1 MRAVRAPPMQSGSL
15 RSTLERGRAIRKE
28 IRRAGALAAGRP
40 AKRAGARSCPLATA
54 CVRLRPLAPAMPR
67 AFSRRRPFVACHR
80 GPRRA
85 THASAMPMRGAPRR
99 MPTRR
104 RRPDASITR
113 HSPSAERQAPSA
125 KRQAPSAKRQAPS
138 AKRQAPSAKRQAPS
152 AKRQAPSAKRQAPS
166 AKRQAPSAKRQAPS
180 AKRQAP
186 SAKRQAP
193 SAKRQAPSAKR
204 QAPSAKRQA
213 PSAKRQAPSAKRQA
227 PSAKRQAPSAKRQA
241 PIGHRSSS
249 SVPSCGRAPL
259 PRRRARAGCRRRN
272 DPAGHCAMGAPQR
285 ASRRSPACGYYQI
298 W

>member
-1 MRAVRAPPMQSGSL
+1 MQSGSL

-125 KRQAPSAKRQAPS
+125 ERRAPSAERRAPSAERRAPSAKRQAPS

-166 AKRQAPSAKRQAPS
+166 ADRTSIVVIRSLLRACAASPPPSARRLPATQ
-180 AKRQAP
+180 
-186 SAKRQAP
+186 
-193 SAKRQAPSAKR
+193 
-204 QAPSAKRQA
+204 
-213 PSAKRQAPSAKRQA
+213 
-227 PSAKRQAPSAKRQA
+227 
-241 PIGHRSSS
+241 RS
-249 SVPSCGRAPL
+249 GRALCDGRAATRVAPVARLRVL
-259 PRRRARAGCRRRN
+259 PNLVDSESAQAT
-272 DPAGHCAMGAPQR
+272 
-285 ASRRSPACGYYQI
+285 
-298 W
+298 

>member
-1 MRAVRAPPMQSGSL
+1 MQSGSL

-125 KRQAPSAKRQAPS
+125 ERRAPSAERRAPSAERRAPSAKRQAPS

-166 AKRQAPSAKRQAPS
+166 ADRTSIVVIRSLRRACAASPPPSARRLPATQ
-180 AKRQAP
+180 
-186 SAKRQAP
+186 
-193 SAKRQAPSAKR
+193 
-204 QAPSAKRQA
+204 
-213 PSAKRQAPSAKRQA
+213 
-227 PSAKRQAPSAKRQA
+227 
-241 PIGHRSSS
+241 RS
-249 SVPSCGRAPL
+249 GRALCDGRAATRVAPVARLRVL
-259 PRRRARAGCRRRN
+259 PNLVDSESAQAT
-272 DPAGHCAMGAPQR
+272 
-285 ASRRSPACGYYQI
+285 
-298 W
+298 

>member
-1 MRAVRAPPMQSGSL
+1 MRRGARAAD
-15 RSTLERGRAIRKE
+15 AIRLFALHSRKGAGDTQGNSSC
-28 IRRAGALAAGRP
+28 RRTSGGAAGE
-40 AKRAGARSCPLATA
+40 AR
-54 CVRLRPLAPAMPR
+54 RRPLAPACVRLCALTSAR
-67 AFSRRRPFVACHR
+67 AGDAARVLPPVTVRRLSPAVRSVRP
-80 GPRRA
+80 
-85 THASAMPMRGAPRR
+85 TQAPCRCAARR

-113 HSPSAERQAPSA
+113 HSPLATRHSPL
-125 KRQAPSAKRQAPS
+125 
-138 AKRQAPSAKRQAPS
+138 
-152 AKRQAPSAKRQAPS
+152 
-166 AKRQAPSAKRQAPS
+166 
-180 AKRQAP
+180 
-186 SAKRQAP
+186 
-193 SAKRQAPSAKR
+193 
-204 QAPSAKRQA
+204 AKRQA

-249 SVPSCGRAPL
+249 SVPSGGRAPL

>member
-1 MRAVRAPPMQSGSL
+1 MQSGSL

-125 KRQAPSAKRQAPS
+125 ERRAPSAERRAPSAERRAPSAERRAPSAERRAPSAKRQAPS
-138 AKRQAPSAKRQAPS
+138 AKRQAPSAKR
-152 AKRQAPSAKRQAPS
+152 
-166 AKRQAPSAKRQAPS
+166 
-180 AKRQAP
+180 
-186 SAKRQAP
+186 
-193 SAKRQAPSAKR
+193 
-204 QAPSAKRQA
+204 
-213 PSAKRQAPSAKRQA
+213 
-227 PSAKRQAPSAKRQA
+227 
-241 PIGHRSSS
+241 RSDIDRRHPFPPAG
-249 SVPSCGRAPL
+249 VRRFPAAERAPVAGDATIR
-259 PRRRARAGCRRRN
+259 PGIVRWARRNARRAGRP
-272 DPAGHCAMGAPQR
+272 PAGTTKSGR
-285 ASRRSPACGYYQI
+285 
-298 W
+298 

>member
-180 AKRQAP
+180 AKR
-186 SAKRQAP
+186 
-193 SAKRQAPSAKR
+193 
-204 QAPSAKRQA
+204 
-213 PSAKRQAPSAKRQA
+213 
-227 PSAKRQAPSAKRQA
+227 
-241 PIGHRSSS
+241 RSDIDRRHPFPPAG
-249 SVPSCGRAPL
+249 VRRFPAAERAPVAGDATIR
-259 PRRRARAGCRRRN
+259 PGIVRWARRNARRAGRP
-272 DPAGHCAMGAPQR
+272 PAGTTKSGR
-285 ASRRSPACGYYQI
+285 
-298 W
+298 

>member
-1 MRAVRAPPMQSGSL
+1 MQSGSL

-125 KRQAPSAKRQAPS
+125 ERRAPSAERRAPSAERRAPSAERQAPSAKRQAPS
-138 AKRQAPSAKRQAPS
+138 AKRQAPSAKR
-152 AKRQAPSAKRQAPS
+152 
-166 AKRQAPSAKRQAPS
+166 
-180 AKRQAP
+180 
-186 SAKRQAP
+186 
-193 SAKRQAPSAKR
+193 
-204 QAPSAKRQA
+204 
-213 PSAKRQAPSAKRQA
+213 
-227 PSAKRQAPSAKRQA
+227 
-241 PIGHRSSS
+241 RSDIDRRHPFPPAG
-249 SVPSCGRAPL
+249 VRRFPAAERAPVAGDATIR
-259 PRRRARAGCRRRN
+259 PGIVRWARRNARRAGRP
-272 DPAGHCAMGAPQR
+272 PAGTTKSGR
-285 ASRRSPACGYYQI
+285 
-298 W
+298 

>member
-1 MRAVRAPPMQSGSL
+1 MRRGARAAD
-15 RSTLERGRAIRKE
+15 AIRLFALHSRKGAGDTQGNSSC
-28 IRRAGALAAGRP
+28 RRTSGGAAGE
-40 AKRAGARSCPLATA
+40 A
-54 CVRLRPLAPAMPR
+54 
-67 AFSRRRPFVACHR
+67 RRRPLKPACARLCALTSARAGDAARVLPPAPVRRLSPRSAACDPRKRHADA
-80 GPRRA
+80 RRA
-85 THASAMPMRGAPRR
+85 ACRPGAAALMRRLLA
-99 MPTRR
+99 TRR
-104 RRPDASITR
+104 APL
-113 HSPSAERQAPSA
+113 AER
-125 KRQAPSAKRQAPS
+125 R
-138 AKRQAPSAKRQAPS
+138 
-152 AKRQAPSAKRQAPS
+152 APSAKRQAPS

>member
-1 MRAVRAPPMQSGSL
+1 MQSGSL

-125 KRQAPSAKRQAPS
+125 ERRAPSAERRAPS
-138 AKRQAPSAKRQAPS
+138 AERRAPSAERRAPS
-152 AKRQAPSAKRQAPS
+152 AE
-166 AKRQAPSAKRQAPS
+166 
-180 AKRQAP
+180 
-186 SAKRQAP
+186 
-193 SAKRQAPSAKR
+193 
-204 QAPSAKRQA
+204 RQA

-249 SVPSCGRAPL
+249 SVPSGGRAPL

>member
-1 MRAVRAPPMQSGSL
+1 MQSGSL

-125 KRQAPSAKRQAPS
+125 ERRAPSAERRAPSAERRAPSAERQAPSAKRQAPS

-166 AKRQAPSAKRQAPS
+166 ADRTSIVVIRSLLRACAASPPPSARRLPATQ
-180 AKRQAP
+180 
-186 SAKRQAP
+186 
-193 SAKRQAPSAKR
+193 
-204 QAPSAKRQA
+204 
-213 PSAKRQAPSAKRQA
+213 
-227 PSAKRQAPSAKRQA
+227 
-241 PIGHRSSS
+241 RS
-249 SVPSCGRAPL
+249 GRALCDGRAATRVAPVARLRVL
-259 PRRRARAGCRRRN
+259 PNLVDSESAQAT
-272 DPAGHCAMGAPQR
+272 
-285 ASRRSPACGYYQI
+285 
-298 W
+298 

>member
-1 MRAVRAPPMQSGSL
+1 MRRGARAAD
-15 RSTLERGRAIRKE
+15 AIRLFALHSRKGAGDTQGNSSC
-28 IRRAGALAAGRP
+28 RRTSGGAAGE
-40 AKRAGARSCPLATA
+40 AR
-54 CVRLRPLAPAMPR
+54 RRPLAPACVRLCALTSAR
-67 AFSRRRPFVACHR
+67 AGDAARVLPPVTVRRLSPAVRSVRP
-80 GPRRA
+80 
-85 THASAMPMRGAPRR
+85 TQAPCRCAARR

-113 HSPSAERQAPSA
+113 HSPLATRQAPSA
-125 KRQAPSAKRQAPS
+125 T
-138 AKRQAPSAKRQAPS
+138 
-152 AKRQAPSAKRQAPS
+152 
-166 AKRQAPSAKRQAPS
+166 
-180 AKRQAP
+180 
-186 SAKRQAP
+186 
-193 SAKRQAPSAKR
+193 R

>member
-1 MRAVRAPPMQSGSL
+1 MQSGSL

-125 KRQAPSAKRQAPS
+125 ERRAPSAERRAPSAERQAPSAKRQAPS

-152 AKRQAPSAKRQAPS
+152 AKRQAPSADRTSIVVIRSLLRACAASPPPS
-166 AKRQAPSAKRQAPS
+166 ARRLPATQ
-180 AKRQAP
+180 
-186 SAKRQAP
+186 
-193 SAKRQAPSAKR
+193 
-204 QAPSAKRQA
+204 
-213 PSAKRQAPSAKRQA
+213 
-227 PSAKRQAPSAKRQA
+227 
-241 PIGHRSSS
+241 RS
-249 SVPSCGRAPL
+249 GRALCDGRAATRVAPVARLRVL
-259 PRRRARAGCRRRN
+259 PNLVDSESAQAT
-272 DPAGHCAMGAPQR
+272 
-285 ASRRSPACGYYQI
+285 
-298 W
+298 

>member
-1 MRAVRAPPMQSGSL
+1 MRRGARAAD
-15 RSTLERGRAIRKE
+15 AIRLFALHSRKGAGDTQGNSSC
-28 IRRAGALAAGRP
+28 RRTSGGAAGE
-40 AKRAGARSCPLATA
+40 A
-54 CVRLRPLAPAMPR
+54 
-67 AFSRRRPFVACHR
+67 RRRPLKPACAR
-80 GPRRA
+80 LCALTSARAGDAARVLPPVTVRRLSPA
-85 THASAMPMRGAPRR
+85 VRSVRPTQAPCRCAARR

-113 HSPSAERQAPSA
+113 HS
-125 KRQAPSAKRQAPS
+125 
-138 AKRQAPSAKRQAPS
+138 
-152 AKRQAPSAKRQAPS
+152 
-166 AKRQAPSAKRQAPS
+166 PSAKRQAPS

-249 SVPSCGRAPL
+249 SVPSGGRAPL

>member
-1 MRAVRAPPMQSGSL
+1 MRRGARAAD
-15 RSTLERGRAIRKE
+15 AIRLFALHSRKGAGDTQGNSSC
-28 IRRAGALAAGRP
+28 RRTSGGAAGE
-40 AKRAGARSCPLATA
+40 AR
-54 CVRLRPLAPAMPR
+54 RRPLAPACVRLCALTSAR
-67 AFSRRRPFVACHR
+67 AGDAARVLPPVTVRRLSPAVRSVRP
-80 GPRRA
+80 
-85 THASAMPMRGAPRR
+85 TQAPCRCAARR

-113 HSPSAERQAPSA
+113 HSPLATRHSPLA
-125 KRQAPSAKRQAPS
+125 KRQAPL
-138 AKRQAPSAKRQAPS
+138 
-152 AKRQAPSAKRQAPS
+152 
-166 AKRQAPSAKRQAPS
+166 
-180 AKRQAP
+180 
-186 SAKRQAP
+186 
-193 SAKRQAPSAKR
+193 
-204 QAPSAKRQA
+204 AKRQA

>member
-166 AKRQAPSAKRQAPS
+166 AKRQAPSADRTSIVVIRSLLRACAASPPPS
-180 AKRQAP
+180 ARRLPATQ
-186 SAKRQAP
+186 
-193 SAKRQAPSAKR
+193 
-204 QAPSAKRQA
+204 
-213 PSAKRQAPSAKRQA
+213 
-227 PSAKRQAPSAKRQA
+227 
-241 PIGHRSSS
+241 RS
-249 SVPSCGRAPL
+249 GRALCDGRAATRVAPVARLRVL
-259 PRRRARAGCRRRN
+259 PNLVDSESAQAT
-272 DPAGHCAMGAPQR
+272 
-285 ASRRSPACGYYQI
+285 
-298 W
+298 